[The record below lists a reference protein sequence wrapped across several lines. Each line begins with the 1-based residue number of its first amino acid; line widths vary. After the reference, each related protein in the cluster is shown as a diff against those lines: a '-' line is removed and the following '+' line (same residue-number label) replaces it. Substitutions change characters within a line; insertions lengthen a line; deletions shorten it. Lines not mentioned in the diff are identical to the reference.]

1 MCAAPSAINGAILSG
16 CSCFFLW
23 KNDRPND
30 FAAGNGSFFLS
41 GPLLLKLAFLCDSPL
56 DSLSQGVFVCAH
68 KKGFVLCV
76 KLFQLINKAKPLAK
90 GISDSALLSQFV
102 IFGFRQQRRLGVN
115 AFQISVKGGPGNKQ
129 KFRKFSF
136 VEVPIPIEII
146 VSVESGGNVPAGKS
160 RAARLLFLCF
170 AFGWFHRLSLLSLEV
185 LTPL

>member
-41 GPLLLKLAFLCDSPL
+41 GPLLLELAFLCDSPL

-90 GISDSALLSQFV
+90 GISDSALFSQFV

-115 AFQISVKGGPGNKQ
+115 AFQIPVKGGPGNKQ

-146 VSVESGGNVPAGKS
+146 VSVECGGNVPAGKR
-160 RAARLLFLCF
+160 RAARFLFLCF

>member
-1 MCAAPSAINGAILSG
+1 MAGAILSG

-30 FAAGNGSFFLS
+30 FAAGNGSFFLP
-41 GPLLLKLAFLCDSPL
+41 GPLLLKLAFLCGSSL

-90 GISDSALLSQFV
+90 GISDSALFSQFV

-115 AFQISVKGGPGNKQ
+115 VFQIPVKSGPGNEQ

-160 RAARLLFLCF
+160 RAARFLFLCF